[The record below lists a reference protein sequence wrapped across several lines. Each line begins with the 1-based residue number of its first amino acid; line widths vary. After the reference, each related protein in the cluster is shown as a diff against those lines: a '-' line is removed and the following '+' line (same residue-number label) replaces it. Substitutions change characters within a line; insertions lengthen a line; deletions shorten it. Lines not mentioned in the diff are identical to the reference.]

1 MRFTSR
7 LRHHR
12 SLRLMVSVAF
22 AGALCIGSVA
32 LYVFFASPANVTAQS
47 GMLQLHAVYFHDP
60 TNPGLSLDAV
70 RSHGVQAVT
79 TAADFTSKGASADAL
94 IIDASVV
101 STVDRQYLRQQQ
113 ERGAY
118 IVGINMPV
126 ATLAGI
132 VGVSASNP
140 PKPMLRHPTNLADPA
155 KKPIFSF
162 VYQQTYP
169 GGGTQWTTG
178 QEYIYTPDFVLKYL
192 ATQVKNR
199 GMGCPP
205 RCGTT
210 VHS

>member
-12 SLRLMVSVAF
+12 SLRLMVSLAV
-22 AGALCIGSVA
+22 AGALCTGTVA
-32 LYVFFASPANVTAQS
+32 LYFFFTSPASVTAQS
-47 GMLQLHAVYFHDP
+47 GMVQLHAVYLHDP
-60 TNPGLSLDAV
+60 TNPGLSLNTIQ
-70 RSHGVQAVT
+70 SHGVQTVT
-79 TAADFTSKGASADAL
+79 TVADFTSKGASADAL

-140 PKPMLRHPTNLADPA
+140 PKPMLQHPSSLADPA